1 VKILIASKN
10 QGKIKE
16 ISKILNSLNLQILT
30 PKDFSYSSD
39 FKEKA
44 DSFAQNAIDKSLFY
58 NKLYDVLTV
67 ADDSG
72 LMVDYLNGAPGVL
85 SARFAGPDSD
95 DRARIEKLLNLLE
108 GVDFNKRTAHFHCV
122 LAIAEEGKIIN
133 LIEESVYG
141 YILDKPIGKSGFGYD
156 PVFYYPHL
164 QKSFAQLSLIEK
176 NKVSHRGKAL
186 IRLRKFI
193 KQKIEQKL

>member
-30 PKDFSYSSD
+30 LKNFSRSLD
-39 FKEKA
+39 FKEK
-44 DSFAQNAIDKSLFY
+44 SNTFAQNAIDKALFY
-58 NKLYDVLTV
+58 NKLYNVLTV

-95 DRARIEKLLNLLE
+95 DKAKIEKLLNLLV
-108 GVDFNKRTAHFHCV
+108 GVEFNKRTAHFHCV
-122 LAIAEEGKIIN
+122 LAVAEEGKIVN

-141 YILDKPIGKSGFGYD
+141 YILDKPIGKAGFGYD
-156 PVFYYPHL
+156 PVFYYPPL

-176 NKVSHRGKAL
+176 NKVSHRGNAL

-193 KQKIEQKL
+193 EQKIEQKH